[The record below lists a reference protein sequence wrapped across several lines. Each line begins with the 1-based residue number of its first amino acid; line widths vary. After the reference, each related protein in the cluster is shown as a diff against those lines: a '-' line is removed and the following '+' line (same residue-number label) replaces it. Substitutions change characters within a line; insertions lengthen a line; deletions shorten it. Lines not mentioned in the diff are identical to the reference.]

1 MMYQVTT
8 TNKFNRDLKKC
19 FKQGKNID
27 LLQSIVLHLASGKA
41 LPPKNKDHFL
51 KGNWK
56 GFKECH
62 IQPDWLLIYL
72 IDDANREITLTRT
85 GSHSELF

>member
-1 MMYQVTT
+1 MYQVTT

-27 LLQSIVLHLASGKA
+27 LLQSIVLQLASGEA
-41 LPPKNKDHFL
+41 LPAKNKDHFL

-62 IQPDWLLIYL
+62 IQPDQLLIYL
-72 IDDANREITLTRT
+72 IDDANKEITLTRT

>member
-1 MMYQVTT
+1 MYQVTT

-27 LLQSIVLHLASGKA
+27 LLQSIVLQLASGEA
-41 LPPKNKDHFL
+41 LSPKNKDHFL

-72 IDDANREITLTRT
+72 IDDANKEITLTRT

>member
-1 MMYQVTT
+1 MYQVTT

-27 LLQSIVLHLASGKA
+27 LLQSIVLQLASGEA
-41 LPPKNKDHFL
+41 LPQKNKDHFL

-72 IDDANREITLTRT
+72 IDDANKEITLTRT

>member
-1 MMYQVTT
+1 MYQVTT

-27 LLQSIVLHLASGKA
+27 LLQSIVLQLASGEA
-41 LPPKNKDHFL
+41 LPLKNKDHFL

-62 IQPDWLLIYL
+62 IQPDWLL
-72 IDDANREITLTRT
+72 TRVMDKT
-85 GSHSELF
+85 NKNKQ